1 MYPNEK
7 DHMFLFG
14 DLTESLLTKSYNN
27 PYMRDI
33 HSEATPFIINGDSI
47 IYDGKFQNPEEFKP
61 SQIIIDEINNHKQ
74 LEKYQSPEG
83 SK

>member
-47 IYDGKFQNPEEFKP
+47 IYDGKF
-61 SQIIIDEINNHKQ
+61 
-74 LEKYQSPEG
+74 
-83 SK
+83 